1 MTVGIIGYVRIV
13 GYSLR
18 DQAGF
23 EDGHLFSLCEV
34 EIYNK

>member
-13 GYSLR
+13 GCSLR

-23 EDGHLFSLCEV
+23 GDGHLFSLAEV
-34 EIYNK
+34 EVYKK